1 MRLSQMGLSPATL
14 TCLRNAGIHTT
25 YCLLTH
31 SWRELIWHSSIGAE
45 EVYEVL
51 CRLTEH
57 EMMLPPTPQ
66 AINRHLP
73 NERNLEVFRLR
84 VVEGLYLTDIGDR
97 VGIGVE
103 RVRQVLT
110 IYFGLRGS
118 PPAVKTRHGRRGR
131 EAK

>member
-1 MRLSQMGLSPATL
+1 MRLHELGLSPATL

-57 EMMLPPTPQ
+57 GMILPPTPK
-66 AINRHLP
+66 AISHMP

-84 VVEGLYLTDIGDR
+84 VVEGLYLTEIGDR

-103 RVRQVLT
+103 RVRQILAG
-110 IYFGLRGS
+110 YFGLRGS
-118 PPAVKTRHGRRGR
+118 PPAVKTRHMR
-131 EAK
+131 

>member
-1 MRLSQMGLSPATL
+1 MCLHELGLSPATL
-14 TCLRNAGIHTT
+14 TCLRGAGINTT
-25 YCLLTH
+25 YELLTH
-31 SWRELIWHSSIGAE
+31 SCRELIWHSAIGAE

-57 EMMLPPTPQ
+57 DMMLPPTPK
-66 AINRHLP
+66 AINSHRP

-84 VVEGLYLTDIGDR
+84 VVEGRHLTEIGEE

-110 IYFGLRGS
+110 TYFGLRGS
-118 PPAVKTRHGRRGR
+118 PPAVKNRHGRSRTR
-131 EAK
+131 